1 MVASRRLEFRFASEI
16 SIAAGCLIF
25 FAALLSLQHVTLFP
39 ELQLMIG
46 PQLSGYLFVMSML
59 GVACGIVIIICS
71 ILIYEQPRHVR
82 KLGVLIWIFSGV
94 SFFGSGGFMI
104 GGVLGV
110 IGGFLAV
117 TKGITFFGP
126 K

>member
-1 MVASRRLEFRFASEI
+1 MPISSRLEYRFASEI
-16 SIAAGCLIF
+16 SLAAGCLIF
-25 FAALLSLQHVTLFP
+25 FAALLSFQHVTLFP
-39 ELQLMIG
+39 EIRLLVG
-46 PQLSGYLFVMSML
+46 PQLSGYLFVMSMVGL
-59 GVACGIVIIICS
+59 ASGVVVIISS
-71 ILIYEQPRHVR
+71 IMIYEQPEHIR
-82 KLGVLIWIFSGV
+82 KLGVLIWVFSGL
-94 SFFGSGGFMI
+94 SFFGTGGFII